1 MSCKKYYFLNLGCPK
16 NQTDGDL
23 LRGTLNSLGFT
34 EINNP
39 VEANFIVVNTCAFIE
54 QARRETKGEIK
65 ELLPYKKNG
74 TKLVVVGCYPV
85 LYDIR
90 DEIPAI
96 DAAFGLNQVDD
107 FLSYVAGKERVRN
120 LLGCCWDKCEIQ
132 RPKPETSYAY
142 VKISDGCDNRCSY
155 CTIPMI
161 RGPYRS
167 ISPAK
172 VLKEV
177 EYLTAGGVKE
187 IVLVAQ
193 DSCLYGKD
201 LDGNV
206 DLADL
211 CRLIARVDGVE
222 WIRVMYAHPA
232 HLSDDLMDRL
242 FTIDKVCRYLDM
254 PIQHISGK
262 ILKKMRRHSKPDRI
276 KQIIKRLRNIDKSIS
291 LRTTLMVGFPGETDD
306 DYKKLLDFVEQ
317 TEFDYLG
324 AFCFSPEEK
333 TEARDFSE
341 VVDPQLIDER
351 FELLID
357 VAERVASRRAM
368 MQIGKKQKLLV
379 DWLSADDSACYEARS
394 YRQAPEIDGYYKICN
409 GPNIHPG
416 MFIEAVIKDIDRAE
430 L

>member
-1 MSCKKYYFLNLGCPK
+1 MSGKKYYFLNLGCPK

-23 LRGTLNSLGFT
+23 LRGVLNRLGFA
-34 EINNP
+34 ELSDP
-39 VEANFIVVNTCAFIE
+39 AEADFIIVNTCAFIA
-54 QARRETKGEIK
+54 QARRETKGEIE

-74 TKLVVVGCYPV
+74 TKLVAVGCYPV
-85 LYDIR
+85 LYDIQN
-90 DEIPAI
+90 EMPTI

-107 FLSYVAGKERVRN
+107 FLDYVAGKEKVQRV
-120 LLGCCWDKCEIQ
+120 LGCCWNKCEIP
-132 RPKPETSYAY
+132 RAKPETSYAY

-177 EYLTAGGVKE
+177 EFLIAGGVKE

-193 DSCLYGKD
+193 DSCLYGID
-201 LDGNV
+201 LDSNV

-211 CRLIARVDGVE
+211 CWLIARTDGVE

-232 HLSDDLMDRL
+232 HLSDALMDRL

-254 PIQHISGK
+254 PIQHISER
-262 ILKKMRRHSKPDRI
+262 ILKRMRRHSEPGRI
-276 KQIIKRLRNIDKSIS
+276 KQIIKRLRIIDKNIS

-333 TEARDFSE
+333 TEARNLSGA
-341 VVDPQLIDER
+341 VDPRLAEER
-351 FELLID
+351 YELLMDIAD
-357 VAERVASRRAM
+357 RVASRRAM
-368 MQIGKKQKLLV
+368 MQMGKKQKLLI
-379 DWLSADDSACYEARS
+379 DWLSIDDSAYYEARS
-394 YRQAPEIDGYYKICN
+394 YRQAPEIDGYYKI
-409 GPNIHPG
+409 PIRPDVLPG
-416 MFIEAVIKDIDRAE
+416 MFVEAVINNVDRAE